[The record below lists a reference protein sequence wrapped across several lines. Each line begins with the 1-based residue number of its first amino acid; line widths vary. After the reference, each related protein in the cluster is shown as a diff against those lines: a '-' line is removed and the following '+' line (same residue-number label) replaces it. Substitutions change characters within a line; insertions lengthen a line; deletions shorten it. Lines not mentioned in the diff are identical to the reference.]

1 MMCPNC
7 GCWSTVIETREKTD
21 GSKRRRRECPECG
34 HRFSTIEQ
42 IIGEDENHAEK
53 IKSDEPAVQ
62 RSQRK
67 QRVKPLSM
75 SELRIAL
82 RVR

>member
-7 GCWSTVIETREKTD
+7 GCWSTVIETREKTN

-42 IIGEDENHAEK
+42 IIEEDENHAEK
-53 IKSDEPAVQ
+53 NEPVDSAVQ
-62 RSQRK
+62 RREK
-67 QRVKPLSM
+67 QPRAKSYSV

-82 RVR
+82 RIR

>member
-7 GCWSTVIETREKTD
+7 GCWSTVIETREKPD
-21 GSKRRRRECPECG
+21 GKKRRRRECPECG

-42 IIGEDENHAEK
+42 IIGEDDNHAK
-53 IKSDEPAVQ
+53 TTVPDNEPVQ
-62 RSQRK
+62 RSKK
-67 QRVKPLSM
+67 QPRATPYSL

-82 RVR
+82 RIR

>member
-7 GCWSTVIETREKTD
+7 GCWSTVIETREKGD
-21 GSKRRRRECPECG
+21 GNKRRRRECPECG

-53 IKSDEPAVQ
+53 NEPVDSAMQ
-62 RSQRK
+62 RREK
-67 QRVKPLSM
+67 QPRAKPYGL

-82 RVR
+82 RIR

>member
-7 GCWSTVIETREKTD
+7 GCWSTVLETREKTD

-42 IIGEDENHAEK
+42 IIREDEKYAEK
-53 IKSDEPAVQ
+53 TKPDEPAVQ
-62 RSQRK
+62 RCK
-67 QRVKPLSM
+67 QRSKSKPYSV

-82 RVR
+82 RLR

>member
-1 MMCPNC
+1 MMCPHC
-7 GCWSTVIETREKTD
+7 GRWSTVIETREKTN

-34 HRFSTIEQ
+34 YRFSTIEQ

-53 IKSDEPAVQ
+53 NEPIDSAVQ
-62 RSQRK
+62 RRK
-67 QRVKPLSM
+67 KQPRAKPYGL

-82 RVR
+82 RIR

>member
-7 GCWSTVIETREKTD
+7 GCWSTVIETREKAD
-21 GSKRRRRECPECG
+21 GNKRRRRECPECG

-42 IIGEDENHAEK
+42 IIGEDGNHAEK
-53 IKSDEPAVQ
+53 NEPVDSAMQ
-62 RSQRK
+62 RRK
-67 QRVKPLSM
+67 KQTRAKPYGL

-82 RVR
+82 RIR